1 MKRFIFAIVLIIF
14 CVFSLC
20 IAAKA
25 EEAVP
30 IEETVTGGE
39 VLPEESEP
47 VWEDV
52 KNTISDKIVNWILP
66 HIEEI
71 SVIITLI
78 LSIIY
83 NIRRNRALDK
93 SVGTLNNNAITIAQ
107 SNAEAMSKASGAVI
121 GYQTDIKALLEAFK
135 TTAED
140 KQRLEGEL
148 VEIKNYLHTATKSNL
163 EFADELAE
171 LLGLANIPNYKKEE
185 IGARHL
191 AAKKDIID
199 AEAKAE
205 ALALLPASTEEVKEN
220 VGEEA

>member
-1 MKRFIFAIVLIIF
+1 MKRFIFAILLIIV
-14 CVFSLC
+14 CLSSLC
-20 IAAKA
+20 IGAKA
-25 EEAVP
+25 EEAIP
-30 IEETVTGGE
+30 VTEGE
-39 VLPEESEP
+39 IQESEP

-52 KNTISDKIVNWILP
+52 KNTISEKIVNWILP

-71 SVIITLI
+71 SVIITLV

-93 SVGTLNNNAITIAQ
+93 SVGTLNNNAITIAKN
-107 SNAEAMSKASGAVI
+107 SADTMSAASGAI
-121 GYQTDIKALLEAFK
+121 TGYKADITALLTAFK
-135 TTAED
+135 QTAED
-140 KQRLEGEL
+140 RERLEREF
-148 VEIKNYLHTATKSNL
+148 VEIKNYLQTSSKSNL

-171 LLGLANIPNYKKEE
+171 LLALANIPNYKKEE

-205 ALALLPASTEEVKEN
+205 ALALLPASTEEVNKD